1 MAGASGE
8 LLLALA
14 TLVSIQLAQGR
25 SEDEITLM
33 AAFFT
38 VLGDNLAL
46 IAARRIMDGGTN
58 SNCKESVNPID
69 IPAQGV

>member
-14 TLVSIQLAQGR
+14 ALVSIQLAQGR

-33 AAFFT
+33 AAFFE

-46 IAARRIMDGGTN
+46 IAARRVMDEGAT

-69 IPAQGV
+69 IPVQGV